1 MTGVA
6 PLHCGRASFQAMFS
20 VGLHFTGRFF
30 SPLTPS
36 PVGPRHAGQLAE
48 IVVVALLVLVI
59 LAGAAFA
66 LLAVSR
72 LFAGHS

>member
-1 MTGVA
+1 M
-6 PLHCGRASFQAMFS
+6 
-20 VGLHFTGRFF
+20 
-30 SPLTPS
+30 
-36 PVGPRHAGQLAE
+36 AE
-48 IVVVALLVLVI
+48 IAVVALLVLVT